1 MPHINTNKMTNKGSK
16 IPLFPKWSNIL
27 MLKMC
32 FSGCS
37 FCALLWHS
45 ILFPKDAKYWMPRII
60 LFNKCV
66 CNFYHIQAA
75 SSVFVDMKDHQM
87 VQSAVRSGRTDVRFY
102 PLHGRKW
109 SLTDWQGEFLPIQ
122 WLGSRKSSLLHLM
135 IAQTPPVLSHCQLL
149 IQESTWESPAV
160 PSIVPIEVIFI
171 QLKDFTQGFL
181 KASPRR

>member
-87 VQSAVRSGRTDVRFY
+87 FQSAVRSGRTEVRFFS
-102 PLHGRKW
+102 HFMAENDR
-109 SLTDWQGEFLPIQ
+109 SLTDKENFCQHNDLDH
-122 WLGSRKSSLLHLM
+122 KSLCCC
-135 IAQTPPVLSHCQLL
+135 T
-149 IQESTWESPAV
+149 
-160 PSIVPIEVIFI
+160 
-171 QLKDFTQGFL
+171 
-181 KASPRR
+181 

>member
-16 IPLFPKWSNIL
+16 IPVFPKWSNIL
-27 MLKMC
+27 VLKMC
-32 FSGCS
+32 FSGSS

-60 LFNKCV
+60 PFNKCARS
-66 CNFYHIQAA
+66 FYHIQAA

-109 SLTDWQGEFLPIQ
+109 SLTDWQGEFFANTMTWITKVFVVALNDCTN
-122 WLGSRKSSLLHLM
+122 STSSFRKVPESLQLCL
-135 IAQTPPVLSHCQLL
+135 QLS
-149 IQESTWESPAV
+149 P
-160 PSIVPIEVIFI
+160 
-171 QLKDFTQGFL
+171 
-181 KASPRR
+181 